1 MAAKMYTYDEWNAK
15 GYFVRKGEKAVF
27 GKGKF
32 LFSETQVESKSNK
45 AVTAKKVT
53 INTNVSEDRWE
64 ESFYDNLDADELRE
78 LGALDDSDIPF

>member
-32 LFSETQVESKSNK
+32 LFSETQVESKSNR
-45 AVTAKKVT
+45 AGTGKKVPM
-53 INTNVSEDRWE
+53 NTNVSEDRWE
-64 ESFYDNLDADELRE
+64 ESFYDNLDVDEVRE
-78 LGALDDSDIPF
+78 LGHSDDLDIPF